1 MDMPLRIKRIYE
13 PADDGDGK
21 RILVDRLWPRGI
33 SKNDAHID
41 AWLKDIAPSAEL
53 RRWFDHDPKKW
64 DEFRRRY
71 QDELKKNSKAVEEL
85 REQIGPSTATLL
97 YGARD
102 TEHNNAIVLMNFI
115 TGP

>member
-1 MDMPLRIKRIYE
+1 MLLRIKRVYE

-53 RRWFDHDPKKW
+53 RRWFGHDPKKW
-64 DEFRRRY
+64 DEFRHRY
-71 QDELKKNSKAVEEL
+71 RDELKRNSKALDEL
-85 REQIGPSTATLL
+85 REQIGQSTATLL

-102 TEHNNAIVLMNFI
+102 SEYNNAVVLMDFI
-115 TGP
+115 AKR